1 MKAGSA
7 VNDDREYLPL
17 SLLSQAGYCL
27 RRAALLL
34 NERIWEESADTAKGR
49 AEHERV
55 HTQRIER
62 RGKQLKL
69 YEYPVFS
76 EKLGLNGKCNCIEAE
91 ASETGCKI
99 PSADFA
105 VELYPVEYKHGL
117 VRQEEE
123 HEIQLC
129 AQAMCLEEMYG
140 AKIREG
146 AIFYITSH
154 KRQAVTLTPELRS
167 KVQETAD
174 ILRKIRDNAKIPPA
188 KYSPKCKRCSIREYC
203 LPKTKQSAQNY
214 CKQLEQDARE
224 EVKL

>member
-1 MKAGSA
+1 M
-7 VNDDREYLPL
+7 NDDREYLPL

-27 RRAALLL
+27 RRAALIL

-49 AEHERV
+49 AEHEKV
-55 HTQRIER
+55 HTQRIEH

-76 EKLGLNGKCNCIEAE
+76 EKLGLNGKCDCIEAE
-91 ASETGCKI
+91 ASEAGCKI
-99 PSADFA
+99 PSVDFP

-123 HEIQLC
+123 YEIQLC
-129 AQAMCLEEMYG
+129 AQAMCLEEMYE
-140 AKIREG
+140 AEIREG

-154 KRQAVTLTPELRS
+154 KRQIFPLTPELRK
-167 KVQETAD
+167 KVKETAD
-174 ILRKIRDNAKIPPA
+174 ILRKIRENYDIPYA

-203 LPKTKQSAQNY
+203 LPKTKQSALNY
-214 CKQLEQDARE
+214 CLQLERDARE
-224 EVKL
+224 EASL